1 MIPVKLKEGPR
12 FADDLCDDES
22 AAEFK
27 QEMVYTFAAKNTQQT
42 SGDDGDAESA
52 DGANTPHQIRMT
64 NRMAEET
71 NETLQKLGTPS
82 PPNPPHQQPAKD
94 DVHAQPASSTR

>member
-1 MIPVKLKEGPR
+1 M
-12 FADDLCDDES
+12 CDDES

-27 QEMVYTFAAKNTQQT
+27 QEMEYTFEPKFTQKT
-42 SGDDGDAESA
+42 SGDDGDADSA
-52 DGANTPHQIRMT
+52 DGANTIFQVRMT

-82 PPNPPHQQPAKD
+82 QSIAAIH
-94 DVHAQPASSTR
+94 QPAS

>member
-1 MIPVKLKEGPR
+1 MQLKEGPR

-52 DGANTPHQIRMT
+52 GGASTLHQITLT

-71 NETLQKLGTPS
+71 NETLQKLGTP
-82 PPNPPHQQPAKD
+82 PPHNPSHQPAD
-94 DVHAQPASSTR
+94 QLASG